1 MDIELVPDA
10 LRERLGLEATT
21 GLLQLLERA
30 HREGRADLMD
40 ASADRYERRLA
51 EEIGGVRVQIAQVE
65 GALRRDMAEMGA
77 SIRQEMAEM
86 GASIRQ
92 EMAEMGAS
100 IRQEMAEMGASIRQD
115 MARMGATIRQEM
127 PEMTASIRQDMAR
140 MDADIRRGYGLRPRG
155 APQVVFP
162 LLGRA
167 GGRHDEHHER
177 DVPDVPSLTFRTSA
191 LDRDPFLAE
200 HTANP
205 IAQVSLKL
213 DGTVNDSAARAAG
226 ALEVLAEL
234 L

>member
-21 GLLQLLERA
+21 GLLQLLDRA

-115 MARMGATIRQEM
+115 MARMGA
-127 PEMTASIRQDMAR
+127 
-140 MDADIRRGYGLRPRG
+140 DIRRDMASGRVELLRWCFLFWVG
-155 APQVVFP
+155 QVV
-162 LLGRA
+162 
-167 GGRHDEHHER
+167 
-177 DVPDVPSLTFRTSA
+177 VMTSIMSVMFRMY
-191 LDRDPFLAE
+191 RP
-200 HTANP
+200 
-205 IAQVSLKL
+205 
-213 DGTVNDSAARAAG
+213 
-226 ALEVLAEL
+226 
-234 L
+234 